1 MVFHDLEQVRY
12 CKSSW
17 SPALCEFLGINCKYF
32 SFNRPKKV
40 ILRTVGKCRVLSEI
54 VGKCRKLSEIVG
66 NCRKMSENVGVR
78 RGGGPYDTA

>member
-40 ILRTVGKCRVLSEI
+40 ILRTVGKCRVLSENVGNCRTLSEN
-54 VGKCRKLSEIVG
+54 VGKCRG
-66 NCRKMSENVGVR
+66 ATW
-78 RGGGPYDTA
+78 GGTLFSAGKILKII